1 MTEQGPAAMQ
11 SIVANAYL
19 QGGAMLLL
27 VALLVMALLATFRY
41 IVKPLW
47 EDNKSLRDK
56 VMEMNER
63 VTRMGEASRIT
74 NENTSRALLEQST
87 AFREMIARFDV
98 RRTT

>member
-1 MTEQGPAAMQ
+1 MDLTPKTMTD
-11 SIVANAYL
+11 VYL
-19 QGGAMLLL
+19 QGGASLLL
-27 VALLVMALLATFRY
+27 IVLLVLALVATFKF

-47 EDNKSLRDK
+47 EDNKGLREK

-74 NENTSRALLEQST
+74 NENTSKALLEQST

-98 RRTT
+98 RRQQ